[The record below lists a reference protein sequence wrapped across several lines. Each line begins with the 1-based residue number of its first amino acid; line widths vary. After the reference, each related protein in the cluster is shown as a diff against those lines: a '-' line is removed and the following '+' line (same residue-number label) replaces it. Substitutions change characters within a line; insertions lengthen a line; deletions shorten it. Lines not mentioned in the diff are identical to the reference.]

1 MGGLT
6 FENGTVAALARSSDG
21 VAALARSSVCTVLAL
36 LLYTSSARA
45 TDIQSLHLD
54 VATFATEPGT
64 WLLSAGI
71 GASYELLLSG
81 GGLRFGLVTGP
92 LAQPDRDEP
101 LYSWTVA
108 PELAYFFGGDSAP
121 MHWMISAQPVV
132 LEVVGLHRGRQDAV
146 QGWRIGPEIELRNV
160 PASYRARIGL
170 LYAPTRLPSGRW
182 LWGAACVRISLELG
196 TPEEGVVRPSGELC
210 PNGRAP
216 LVGTGCD

>member
-1 MGGLT
+1 VG
-6 FENGTVAALARSSDG
+6 AG
-21 VAALARSSVCTVLAL
+21 VIGVRGCAFAL
-36 LLYTSSARA
+36 LVLLAYPADAHA
-45 TDIQSLHLD
+45 TDIKSLHLD
-54 VATFATEPGT
+54 VAVFATEPGT

-146 QGWRIGPEIELRNV
+146 QGWRIGPELEHRDV
-160 PASYRARIGL
+160 AAGYRARIGL

-182 LWGAACVRISLELG
+182 LWGAAGVRISVELG
-196 TPEEGVVRPSGELC
+196 GPEEGVVRAEGEVC
-210 PNGRAP
+210 SDGRAP
-216 LVGTGCD
+216 LVGTGCE